1 MDFQDKNIVIIGG
14 GTGNSVLLKEFK
26 KHTDRI
32 TAIVAVSDDGG
43 STGRLRKDLGIL
55 AVGDIRNCITA
66 LAQDES
72 MMKKLMEYRFPTGE
86 LSSHSFGNLFLAA
99 LNEIS
104 DSFPKAIQFISEVL
118 RIRGE
123 VVAVS
128 KNDDIMI
135 RAVLENTEVVDG
147 ESEIPEKNIQMHSK
161 IKKVYMTPPD
171 AKANDYAIEKIAD
184 ADIIIL
190 SPGSL
195 YTSIIPNLLIKEI
208 PYAIENNRKARKLF
222 VTNIMTQPGET
233 DGYTLMDHINAV
245 EKHIP
250 RDCRVFEEVVYSNS
264 IINPDTLKRYRAQGA
279 DAIENDITP
288 EIRDQYRFVGLDLAV
303 EIDSMVR
310 HNSSVLVDYLK
321 NS

>member
-1 MDFQDKNIVIIGG
+1 MEFKDKNIVIIGG

-32 TAIVAVSDDGG
+32 TAIVTVSDDGG

-66 LAQDES
+66 LAADES
-72 MMKKLMEYRFPTGE
+72 MMARLMEYRFPSGE
-86 LSSHSFGNLFLAA
+86 LGKHSFGNILIAA
-99 LNEIS
+99 MNEIS
-104 DSFPKAIQFISEVL
+104 DSFPKAIQFISDVL

-128 KNDDIMI
+128 KNDDIML

-147 ESEIPEKNIQMHSK
+147 ESEIPERNIQMHSR
-161 IKKVYMTPPD
+161 IKKIYMTPPD
-171 AKANDYAIEKIAD
+171 AKVNDYAVEKIEN

-195 YTSIIPNLLIKEI
+195 YTSTIPNLLIKDI
-208 PYAIENNRKARKLF
+208 PRAINNNKKARKLY
-222 VTNIMTQPGET
+222 VANIMTQPGET
-233 DGYTLMDHINAV
+233 DGYDLSMHVDAIK
-245 EKHIP
+245 KHIP
-250 RDCRVFEEVVYSNS
+250 RDTRVFNEIVYSNS
-264 IINPDTLKRYRAQGA
+264 VIDEEILSRYRKQGA
-279 DAIENDITP
+279 DVVKADITP
-288 EIRDQYRFVGLDLAV
+288 DLEKNYRLVGLDLACEV
-303 EIDSMVR
+303 DGVIR
-310 HNSSVLVDYLK
+310 HDSSVIVDYLK